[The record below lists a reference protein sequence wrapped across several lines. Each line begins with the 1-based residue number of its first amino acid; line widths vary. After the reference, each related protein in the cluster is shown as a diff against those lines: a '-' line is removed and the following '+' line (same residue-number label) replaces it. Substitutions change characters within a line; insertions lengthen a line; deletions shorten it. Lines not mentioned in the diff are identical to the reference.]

1 MRRGDRVR
9 DFAGDRLAAGCDYTR
24 TMACW
29 RVTIGLVLALAGC
42 GDGLG
47 SPGNDGGD
55 GDAVGTTGTAGTVGS
70 PTSTVGEDEGGSP
83 EGSQLDEGND
93 TNGGSSGSVE
103 ETLFGMSDD
112 MPLVAN
118 IPSIKRGDVALRAWV
133 VIEQVRPT
141 TGRATL
147 GRDHWIY
154 VQDPYAEEH
163 MGLRVL
169 LQSSDLDLPEGYA
182 VDLEGWILYDAQGWL
197 LELDSMV
204 VGAEEPP
211 VEPVELRVAELRSD
225 DALVYDDA
233 LVEVFESS
241 PLVVTRRGPVTG
253 TVLVAAVSNT
263 RAAVL
268 VDLRPFDVELDLPP
282 GTRLSV
288 LRGVAELG
296 DGGRP
301 VLLPRDGDDIIIER

>member
-1 MRRGDRVR
+1 
-9 DFAGDRLAAGCDYTR
+9 
-24 TMACW
+24 MACW

-55 GDAVGTTGTAGTVGS
+55 DDAVGTAGTVGG

-83 EGSQLDEGND
+83 EGSEPDEGNP
-93 TNGGSSGSVE
+93 TLGGGNSSGSVE

-133 VIEQVRPT
+133 VIEQVRPST
-141 TGRATL
+141 SRATL
-147 GRDHWIY
+147 GSDHWIY

-169 LQSSDLDLPEGYA
+169 LQSSDPDPLEGHV

-211 VEPVELRVAELRSD
+211 VEPAELRVAALRSD

-233 LVEVFESS
+233 LVEVVESS

-263 RAAVL
+263 RATVL

-296 DGGRP
+296 GGGRP
-301 VLLPRDGDDIIIER
+301 VLLPRDGYDIVVER